1 MVLPDRT
8 WAVDGGARL
17 PRVPSVRQARLG
29 DAMTRPSP
37 RKVGKARGRKAAPPV
52 WLLISKGGSV
62 GETFFHPRYAK
73 KTCAEWNAPDPWHAW
88 EVVKYVPSLP
98 RKAGARRGK

>member
-1 MVLPDRT
+1 M
-8 WAVDGGARL
+8 

-37 RKVGKARGRKAAPPV
+37 RKVGKALPALIVEMRWQDGRWWWCDVRLRSGPKFPP
-52 WLLISKGGSV
+52 LSAYHRSIGY
-62 GETFFHPRYAK
+62 TR
-73 KTCAEWNAPDPWHAW
+73 
-88 EVVKYVPSLP
+88 VKYVPSLP

>member
-37 RKVGKARGRKAAPPV
+37 RKVGKALPALIVEMRWQDGCWWWCDVRLRSGPKFPP
-52 WLLISKGGSV
+52 LSAYHRSIGY
-62 GETFFHPRYAK
+62 TR
-73 KTCAEWNAPDPWHAW
+73 
-88 EVVKYVPSLP
+88 VKYVPSLP
-98 RKAGARRGK
+98 RKAGARSAR